1 MHIDSE
7 RGIQMSV
14 REFDVAILRDT
25 VEELCG
31 KLACELPDDVH
42 SAIERALNR
51 EDGLTARQV
60 LKDLL
65 LNSEIAAKES
75 VPMCQD
81 TGMVVAF
88 LNVGFDVR
96 FLGDPYEAID
106 EGVRRGYKKHVLRMS
121 VVRDPLR
128 RVNTNDN
135 TPAMVTTRLVPGDRV
150 TITLLCKGFGSENMS
165 RLAMLLPADGEKG
178 VRKFVLD
185 TVAKAGPNACPP
197 FVVGVGI
204 GGTFDQVALAAKRAL
219 ARPLNESNCDPF
231 YAEMEQSL
239 LVEINELGI
248 GPQGFGGRATALGV
262 AIEVLPT
269 HIAGLPV
276 AVNINCH
283 AARHVREVL

>member
-1 MHIDSE
+1 MHINSE

-31 KLACELPDDVH
+31 KLACDLPDDVH
-42 SAIERALNR
+42 CAIERALDR
-51 EDGLTARQV
+51 EDGPTARQV
-60 LKDLL
+60 LDDLL
-65 LNSEIAAKES
+65 LNCDIAAKER

-88 LNVGFDVR
+88 LDVGFDVR

-121 VVRDPLR
+121 VVSDPLR
-128 RVNTNDN
+128 RVNTRDN

-150 TITLLCKGFGSENMS
+150 TITLLSKGFGSENMS
-165 RLAMLLPADGEKG
+165 RLAMLLPADGEEG

-197 FVVGVGI
+197 FVIGVGI

-219 ARPLNESNCDPF
+219 ARPLNESNSDPF

-239 LVEINELGI
+239 LAAINELGI
-248 GPQGFGGRATALGV
+248 GPQGFGGRTTALGV
-262 AIEVLPT
+262 AVEVLPT

-276 AVNINCH
+276 AANINCH
-283 AARHVREVL
+283 AARHVQEVL

>member
-1 MHIDSE
+1 
-7 RGIQMSV
+7 MSV
-14 REFDVAILRDT
+14 RDFDVAILRDA
-25 VEELCG
+25 VEDLCG
-31 KLACELPDDVH
+31 KLACELPADVRG
-42 SAIERALNR
+42 AIEQALER
-51 EDGLTARQV
+51 EDGMTARQV
-60 LKDLL
+60 LEDLL
-65 LNSEIAAKES
+65 LNCEIAAQES

-88 LNVGFDVR
+88 LDVGLEVMFR
-96 FLGDPYEAID
+96 GDPYEAIN
-106 EGVRRGYKKHVLRMS
+106 EGVRRGYMKHVLRMS
-121 VVRDPLR
+121 VVSDPLR
-128 RVNTNDN
+128 RVNTHDN

-150 TITLLCKGFGSENMS
+150 KITLLCKGFGSENMS
-165 RLAMLLPADGEKG
+165 RLAMLLPAHGEEG

-197 FVVGVGI
+197 FVIGVGI

-219 ARPLNESNCDPF
+219 TRSLTEPNGDPF

-239 LVEINELGI
+239 LAEINELGI
-248 GPQGFGGRATALGV
+248 GPQGFGGRATALGI

-283 AARHVREVL
+283 AARHFQEVL

>member
-1 MHIDSE
+1 
-7 RGIQMSV
+7 MSV
-14 REFDVAILRDT
+14 REFDVAILRDA

-31 KLACELPDDVH
+31 KLACELPNDIR
-42 SAIERALNR
+42 SSIERALAR
-51 EDGLTARQV
+51 EDGSTARQV
-60 LKDLL
+60 LNDLL
-65 LNSEIAAKES
+65 LNCDIAAKER

-88 LNVGFDVR
+88 LDVGFDVR
-96 FLGDPYEAID
+96 FLGDPYEAIN

-128 RVNTNDN
+128 RVNTQDN
-135 TPAMVTTRLVPGDRV
+135 TPAMVTTRLVQGDRV
-150 TITLLCKGFGSENMS
+150 TLTLLCKGFGSENMS
-165 RLAMLLPADGEKG
+165 RLAMLLPADGEEG
-178 VRKFVLD
+178 VRKFIIN
-185 TVAKAGPNACPP
+185 TVMRAGSNACPP

-219 ARPLNESNCDPF
+219 ARPLTESNSDPF
-231 YAEMEQSL
+231 YAEMERSL
-239 LVEINELGI
+239 LAEINGLGI

-283 AARHVREVL
+283 MARHIQEVL

>member
-1 MHIDSE
+1 
-7 RGIQMSV
+7 MSD
-14 REFDVAILRDT
+14 REFDVAILRDV

-31 KLACELPDDVH
+31 ELACELPNDIYNGI
-42 SAIERALNR
+42 AQALDR
-51 EDGLTARQV
+51 EDGPMARQV
-60 LKDLL
+60 LNDLL
-65 LNSEIAAKES
+65 INCDIAAKER

-81 TGMVVAF
+81 TGMIVVF
-88 LNVGFDVR
+88 LDVGFDVR

-106 EGVRRGYKKHVLRMS
+106 EGVRRGYKRHVLRMS

-128 RVNTNDN
+128 RINTHDN

-165 RLAMLLPADGEKG
+165 RLAMLLPADGEEG
-178 VRKFVLD
+178 VRKFVID
-185 TVAKAGPNACPP
+185 TVSKAGPNACPP

-219 ARPLNESNCDPF
+219 SRPLTEPNGDPF
-231 YAEMEQSL
+231 YARMEQSL
-239 LVEINELGI
+239 LAEINELGI

-283 AARHVREVL
+283 MARHIKEVL